1 MPQFIK
7 LNVLNRVAKWTD
19 DQSSKVFHDTLVPH
33 HTLFKCPSPFPS
45 PLKIIHQQSYPH
57 WPLKNS
63 ILTQWFPFPLRQY
76 KECTSKDDKW
86 LIPSFLSINLNF
98 LIPWRYDYVTLTRRD
113 WVTIIFLTPATVPTM
128 ATKMKLPQVSCLR
141 GFFKTIQRTHPISTR
156 Y

>member
-1 MPQFIK
+1 MIK
-7 LNVLNRVAKWTD
+7 VLR
-19 DQSSKVFHDTLVPH
+19 SSMTHWYPI

-45 PLKIIHQQSYPH
+45 DPSPLKIIHHQSYPH

-128 ATKMKLPQVSCLR
+128 ATKMKLPQVSRLWL
-141 GFFKTIQRTHPISTR
+141 FSWISSIPFHLGIGR
-156 Y
+156 RWEGQENRF